1 MFVFCLFCLFDFHF
15 SLLLFQAEKRA
26 KEPDELSQIMKMNF
40 KKKSN
45 SETDLKSEDS
55 AASSVSGPRVG
66 STSPGS

>member
-1 MFVFCLFCLFDFHF
+1 
-15 SLLLFQAEKRA
+15 LLLFQAEKRA

-45 SETDLKSEDS
+45 SETDLKPEDS
-55 AASSVSGPRVG
+55 AASSVSAPRVG